1 MGLGPFSFCLSG
13 LGYVWDVFKW
23 FGPDELC
30 GRVQMGRG
38 FFFFFFDLLGYGWV
52 AVGFIFNWIGSSK
65 HGGFNSGEWV
75 TVFKT
80 NVGLKNQT

>member
-1 MGLGPFSFCLSG
+1 MCGMCSSG
-13 LGYVWDVFKW
+13 LVLMNYVKGYKW
-23 FGPDELC
+23 A
-30 GRVQMGRG
+30 VV
-38 FFFFFFDLLGYGWV
+38 FFFDLLGYGWV